1 MVHIWGQRGFF
12 PCTIF
17 FADQIPTLKLFLL
30 GAWANYTLHPQGVS
44 PLNSKI
50 FRWAFQFP
58 GFPLRPFS
66 KSRASFSIRAADY
79 QDVDDGSG
87 SLGEY
92 ALALALGGMAIVW
105 HDCASG
111 QTARPYAAPGLRSAT
126 RRHRAPSQCY
136 YSDHQA
142 SRPLVP

>member
-1 MVHIWGQRGFF
+1 MGTAG
-12 PCTIF
+12 IF
-17 FADQIPTLKLFLL
+17 
-30 GAWANYTLHPQGVS
+30 S
-44 PLNSKI
+44 PLTFCRSDIYIKTVPFRSLSKLHLK
-50 FRWAFQFP
+50 FQKAYP
-58 GFPLRPFS
+58 HLIWKSSTGPAVPWFS
-66 KSRASFSIRAADY
+66 YATLFQSRASFSIRAADY

-126 RRHRAPSQCY
+126 RRRRHRRHRAATLTTKPV
-136 YSDHQA
+136 D
-142 SRPLVP
+142 P